1 MRAEAVFVLA
11 AALCLGMAC
20 EREAPRDLECGSPDH
35 VKELAGVHYQDADCE
50 AAIQSAET
58 RLSAAFYRK
67 ACQQLAPSAGLPE
80 RVSDAHVTSC
90 IPAIGDAGGSILQ
103 IQLCCE

>member
-1 MRAEAVFVLA
+1 MRAEAVFVLV
-11 AALCLGMAC
+11 AALCLGTAC
-20 EREAPRDLECGSPDH
+20 EREAPQILECGSPDQ
-35 VKELAGVHYQDADCE
+35 VVELSGVHYEDAECE

-58 RLSAAFYRK
+58 RLGAAFYRK

-90 IPAIGDAGGSILQ
+90 IPAIGDAGGSTLQ